1 MTLSDCFQT
10 ALASLRAN
18 KLRTGLTT
26 LGIIIG
32 VAAVIAMVGV
42 GKGAEK
48 RIEEAIQ
55 GLGENVLLVRNG
67 TSVSGG
73 VRGGANSKVSLTE
86 ADAAAIEAQ
95 APSVAIAAPTVRST
109 GQVIS

>member
-1 MTLSDCFQT
+1 MKLLDCFQA

-48 RIEEAIQ
+48 RIEEAIASSIRFSAP
-55 GLGENVLLVRNG
+55 LPTPTL
-67 TSVSGG
+67 
-73 VRGGANSKVSLTE
+73 SL
-86 ADAAAIEAQ
+86 IH
-95 APSVAIAAPTVRST
+95 I
-109 GQVIS
+109 